1 MRSSQTFVTPTVH
14 QNKALETTK
23 RALSGGVQHILQC
36 NCCTERQRVHVS
48 FHGLTPLPVTSVI
61 ISAGEPAHQLKQNLL
76 AEGHAV
82 YVSDLCG
89 SRCPGGVRPSRG
101 GSGHLGRF
109 YRTAEGSSSI
119 CGATRFLVRVRQIPT
134 TWKLRRSQGSEQGR
148 RERAPLQKA
157 DSLTK

>member
-14 QNKALETTK
+14 QNKALQLETTK
-23 RALSGGVQHILQC
+23 RALSGGAQHILQC

-76 AEGHAV
+76 AEERDV

-109 YRTAEGSSSI
+109 YRGIIFHPWSHAVSGPGQSAHGSCIQRGS
-119 CGATRFLVRVRQIPT
+119 CGALRAQNKVDVNVPPSKRQIV
-134 TWKLRRSQGSEQGR
+134 
-148 RERAPLQKA
+148 
-157 DSLTK
+157 